1 MNYTI
6 KESKDWLWEIRGIWV
21 QIQYLQKLC
30 SSNRLKS
37 IVVGNMRFINVADL
51 EKFEFRKPGRPKNEK
66 N

>member
-6 KESKDWLWEIRGIWV
+6 REAIMWV
-21 QIQYLQKLC
+21 MVHRDIKVTQQYLQKLC

-37 IVVGNMRFINVADL
+37 IVVGNMRFINVSDL
-51 EKFEFRKPGRPKNEK
+51 EKFEFRKPGRPKNGK